1 MYHSFFIC
9 SSVYGHLGC
18 FHVLATV
25 NSAVMNIG
33 VQVCLFELWFSKGAC
48 PVVGLLGHI
57 VVLSCFLRNLHTV
70 FHSSMDLKP
79 VRQSEVRKT
88 NIIIMY
94 VELKKMV
101 QMKLVPGQEL
111 RCRHKE

>member
-1 MYHSFFIC
+1 MYFIFFKH

-33 VQVCLFELWFSKGAC
+33 VQVCPFELWFSKGAC
-48 PVVGLLGHI
+48 PVVGLLGHM

-88 NIIIMY
+88 NIIYY
-94 VELKKMV
+94 VCGTKKNGTDEACSRTGIEM
-101 QMKLVPGQEL
+101 QT
-111 RCRHKE
+111 